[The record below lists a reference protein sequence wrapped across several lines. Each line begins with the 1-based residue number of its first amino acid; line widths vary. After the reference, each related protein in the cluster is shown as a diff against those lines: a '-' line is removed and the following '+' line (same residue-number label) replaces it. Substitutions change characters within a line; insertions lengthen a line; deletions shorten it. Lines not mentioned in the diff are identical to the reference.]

1 MSAYKKQEVL
11 SLFTH
16 SLESFLVKLSQAFAS
31 LLLMQFCIFSSQ
43 FALRD
48 KTAKAKNKMDFFI
61 NFLERDKPPLGER
74 GSLQKGGFLLDKWN
88 NTSLV

>member
-11 SLFTH
+11 SLFSH

-48 KTAKAKNKMDFFI
+48 KTANVKNKMDFFI
-61 NFLERDKPPLGER
+61 NFLKKINPLG
-74 GSLQKGGFLLDKWN
+74 GKGVITKRRFL
-88 NTSLV
+88 VGQVE

>member
-11 SLFTH
+11 SLFSH

-48 KTAKAKNKMDFFI
+48 KTAKAKNKIDFFI
-61 NFLERDKPPLGER
+61 NFLERDKPPFG
-74 GSLQKGGFLLDKWN
+74 GKGVITKRRFL
-88 NTSLV
+88 VGQVE

>member
-11 SLFTH
+11 SLFSH

-48 KTAKAKNKMDFFI
+48 KTAKAKNKIDFFI
-61 NFLERDKPPLGER
+61 NFRDKPPLGER